1 MPRDRPSQ
9 KKCIAFSQS
18 PAAAKP
24 SISVCGR
31 SSLAMGHSFG
41 VSSRAD
47 VGEQNKM
54 IKKVCLPAS

>member
-31 SSLAMGHSFG
+31 SSLAMGHPFG
-41 VSSRAD
+41 VISSAGVDKQR
-47 VGEQNKM
+47 KR
-54 IKKVCLPAS
+54 IKKVRLPAS